1 MTGDVETQS
10 DVARLLLSKRRIVA
24 ARKARDGLIPFT
36 KLTFPHQEAPDDPER
51 SSYEPVQFH
60 HMIAEI
66 CEDIESRKR
75 LRIIL
80 SIPPQHGKSQL
91 ISRRAPAWC
100 LGRNPWQK
108 FIVGTYANDFAED
121 IGEEVRAVMTG
132 PVWQQVFPKVQL
144 RKGSKAKSH
153 LVTEQGGSIN
163 FVGRGGQLNGRP
175 GDVLFID
182 DIFSGDAEARSRAV
196 RNAAWLWLTRTVF
209 FRMHKLSAIVIVMTR
224 WSDDDPIARLTDKK
238 NPYYREDAAKQWT
251 VINIPAILDEEDLA
265 KALGKQKGDLLWP
278 ERFSREQFEAERL
291 IDPIGFSA
299 LRMGRP
305 QPPEGTFFKK
315 EDFSFY
321 DSVGEIPKSLR
332 KYGSADLALSE
343 TDLADKSCVGNWGL
357 DEDDCLWLLPELY
370 WERKLADDSVDTIVD
385 FGGRYEWWGLFGEVG
400 QIAKAVGPFLR
411 KAMEDA
417 GSSFNIEEFPTVGD
431 KGARALAFRGR
442 MKQGKVKFPRFAHWW
457 PKAEEEML
465 DFTGSGDDKRDD
477 FCDMCGLIGQGIMK
491 LLKVGHKKPKEEVKA
506 VTAGTFGW
514 LRQHR
519 DAERKH
525 LQLVAGTRGM

>member
-1 MTGDVETQS
+1 VNGTHDAS
-10 DVARLLLSKRRIVA
+10 DDRSLLLTKKRIIA
-24 ARKARDGLIPFT
+24 ARKARDKLIGFT
-36 KLTFPHQEAPDDPER
+36 KLTFPHQEDPDNPDR
-51 SSYEPVQFH
+51 SSYEDVEFH
-60 HMIAEI
+60 RMIAEI
-66 CEDIESRKR
+66 CEDIEARKR
-75 LRIIL
+75 LRILL
-80 SIPPQHGKSQL
+80 SIPPQHGKSQI

-100 LGRNPWQK
+100 LGRSPYQK

-121 IGEEVRAVMTG
+121 IGEEVRAVMMS

-144 RKGSKAKSH
+144 RKGSKAKNH
-153 LVTEQGGSIN
+153 LVVEQGGSIN

-238 NPYYREDAAKQWT
+238 NPYYREEAAKQWT
-251 VINIPAILDEEDLA
+251 VINIPAIIDDEGLA

-278 ERFSREQFEAERL
+278 ERFSREQFDAERL

-321 DSVGEIPKSLR
+321 DSVDEIPKNLR
-332 KYGSADLALSE
+332 NYGSCDLAVSE
-343 TDLADKSCVGNWGL
+343 TDLADRSCVGNWGL
-357 DEDDCLWLLPELY
+357 DEEDGLWLLPELY
-370 WERKLADDSVDTIVD
+370 WERKLADHSVDMIVD
-385 FGGRYEWWGLFGEVG
+385 FGVRYSWWDLYAENVV
-400 QIAKAVGPFLR
+400 IDKAVGAFLR
-411 KAMEDA
+411 KAMEERGA
-417 GSSFNIEEFPTVGD
+417 GFNIEQFPTAGD
-431 KGARALAFRGR
+431 KGARCLSFRGR

-465 DFTGSGDDKRDD
+465 DFTGSGDDKHDD
-477 FCDMCGLIGQGIMK
+477 FVDMCGLMGQGIMK
-491 LLKVGHKKPKEEVKA
+491 VLRASRPAETNVVPIKS
-506 VTAGTFGW
+506 GTFGW
-514 LRQHR
+514 LKQE
-519 DAERKH
+519 DNKRKAA
-525 LQLVAGTRGM
+525 LTLIASRGGM